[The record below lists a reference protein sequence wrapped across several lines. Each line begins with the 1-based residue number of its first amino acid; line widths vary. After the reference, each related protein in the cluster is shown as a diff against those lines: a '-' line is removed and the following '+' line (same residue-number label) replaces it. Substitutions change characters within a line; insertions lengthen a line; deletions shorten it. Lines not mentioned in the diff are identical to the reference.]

1 MVIGYDAKKIIYDND
16 DTADYGQVMISAL
29 SEHYIH
35 NHYMLY
41 TPKAKENKRMASFS
55 SRTTVHIKTPR
66 HAIIGWKWRRGK
78 GILHDAK
85 RHGAR
90 IMHGLNGMLPAPLAH
105 SHMHG
110 VVSIPFTTFIDPAEQ
125 CPWLEKFFLT
135 HDVERACRI
144 AQRVIT
150 ATATGKQ
157 MLVEHYGIDPDMI
170 EVVLPACLESY
181 HHNYT
186 DNELKSIAHKYGLPQ
201 RFILFNGELTQQ
213 AGAQMMVEALNL
225 LNDEDVKLVMIGKNT
240 SFYQKVI
247 KEFAHQHGIRHRIMH
262 LDRVRYSDMPSILNL
277 AKVAVLPVA
286 GQKNIV
292 PLAKAVSCRTPV
304 VVADHPMAREVAGDA
319 ALYATS
325 LDEKSFAT
333 AIDDI
338 LADDSHKRQEL
349 IDAATRRRMQFTT
362 RAMADAVMGVYDK
375 VCEHH
380 HIK

>member
-1 MVIGYDAKKIIYDND
+1 MVIGYDAKKIVYDND

-35 NHYMLY
+35 NHYMIY

-110 VVSIPFTTFIDPAEQ
+110 VVSVPFTTFIDPAEQ
-125 CPWLEKFFLT
+125 CGWLERRILN
-135 HDVERACRI
+135 HDVEQACRI

-150 ATATGKQ
+150 ATEVGKQ
-157 MLVEHYGIDPDMI
+157 MLVEHYGVNPDVV
-170 EVVLPACLESY
+170 EVVLPACLERY

-186 DNELKSIAHKYGLPQ
+186 DNELKSIAHKYGLPS
-201 RFILFNGELTQQ
+201 RFILFHGELSQQ
-213 AGAQMMVEALNL
+213 GGAQMIVETLNL
-225 LNDEDVKLVMIGKNT
+225 LNDEDVKLVMIGRNT
-240 SFYQKVI
+240 PFYQKSI

-262 LDRVRYSDMPSILNL
+262 LDRVRLTDLPTILHL
-277 AKVAVLPVA
+277 AEVAVLPVA
-286 GQKNIV
+286 GQKNVI
-292 PLAKAVSCRTPV
+292 PLVKAISSLTPV
-304 VVADHPMAREVAGDA
+304 VVADHPMAREVGGEA

-325 LDEKSFAT
+325 LDEKTFAT
-333 AIDDI
+333 AIDSI
-338 LADDSHKRQEL
+338 LADGSPKRQTL
-349 IDAATRRRMQFTT
+349 IDVATRRRTQFTT
-362 RAMADAVMGVYDK
+362 QAMADAVMGIYDK